1 MNKQISLQSFRNRRE
16 RRWVG
21 LGGLASGLAL
31 VVSGLHG
38 VAPVAAQTV
47 SVPTIQVEDRGFGLD
62 NRGIGD
68 LVDDIRQQDRQLEVG
83 DDRLTVEVE
92 QQVETGDVRQEDRAA
107 EVGDVRQEDRA
118 AEVDDDRLM
127 PQAEVGDVRQ
137 EDRAAE
143 TGDDRLT
150 RPVEQQVQI
159 GDVRQEDRAAEIGDV
174 RQEDRPAPTMS
185 SGSSSST
192 TVSTTTNRSATSS
205 SSAPAKSGGSTS
217 GSGGHGGGHDDGG
230 AHH

>member
-21 LGGLASGLAL
+21 LGGLASGITL

-92 QQVETGDVRQEDRAA
+92 QQVEV
-107 EVGDVRQEDRA
+107 
-118 AEVDDDRLM
+118 
-127 PQAEVGDVRQ
+127 
-137 EDRAAE
+137 
-143 TGDDRLT
+143 
-150 RPVEQQVQI
+150 

>member
-1 MNKQISLQSFRNRRE
+1 MNKHISLQSFRNRRE

-21 LGGLASGLAL
+21 LGGLASGITL

-92 QQVETGDVRQEDRAA
+92 QQVEV
-107 EVGDVRQEDRA
+107 
-118 AEVDDDRLM
+118 
-127 PQAEVGDVRQ
+127 
-137 EDRAAE
+137 
-143 TGDDRLT
+143 
-150 RPVEQQVQI
+150 

-217 GSGGHGGGHDDGG
+217 GSSGHGGGHDDGG

>member
-21 LGGLASGLAL
+21 LGGLTSGLAL

-92 QQVETGDVRQEDRAA
+92 QQVQIGDVRQEDRAA
-107 EVGDVRQEDRA
+107 EV
-118 AEVDDDRLM
+118 
-127 PQAEVGDVRQ
+127 
-137 EDRAAE
+137 
-143 TGDDRLT
+143 
-150 RPVEQQVQI
+150 

-185 SGSSSST
+185 SGSSSNT